1 MQTFFQYHIFNSYNL
16 APPNFAFALTIT
28 RFKFITGDRSGNIN
42 ENWKNYTTCKGKE
55 RILGDC
61 ACRGKVMLTQV
72 DSCFIPDHFLIF
84 TMFYRGCAWPFDT
97 FAFLG

>member
-1 MQTFFQYHIFNSYNL
+1 MQTFFQYHIFNSYNS

-28 RFKFITGDRSGNIN
+28 GFKFITGDHSGNIN

-61 ACRGKVMLTQV
+61 ACRGKVSLHKLTVALSQII
-72 DSCFIPDHFLIF
+72 S
-84 TMFYRGCAWPFDT
+84 
-97 FAFLG
+97 